1 MERSSELNEATK
13 NLTIGAMSA
22 NINLV
27 RQSLEDPSI
36 TKNID
41 MDVFSNGWTALMYA
55 SFNDGGPPRKDD
67 TDILRLLLNSGANP
81 NIQNNNSWTALMI
94 ASYMGQLEN
103 VKLLLEYDA
112 DPTIM
117 TTPRDR
123 GVYPIHRNEGEQF
136 DPVFYINWDQLNT
149 TVTGYYTASKLAEKA
164 GHTGIV
170 KIINKYTML
179 HPKQKLAFM
188 KGYEDENSEF
198 GFMDADIMGNI
209 SKHLSTIKSRQ
220 VARPATRFSGNIFER
235 QEQEQK
241 EKDEITNLQKNL
253 MKDIEKEKQKEDQL
267 NRFEMT
273 KKNYNSKRNKDAK
286 KIQSKF
292 RMNRIPKKMEWEFP
306 STPTLSSS
314 SDNSSKSK
322 KSKSKKSK
330 SKKSQTGKG
339 KKKKSRKKKK
349 SSKK

>member
-1 MERSSELNEATK
+1 
-13 NLTIGAMSA
+13 
-22 NINLV
+22 
-27 RQSLEDPSI
+27 
-36 TKNID
+36 
-41 MDVFSNGWTALMYA
+41 
-55 SFNDGGPPRKDD
+55 
-67 TDILRLLLNSGANP
+67 
-81 NIQNNNSWTALMI
+81 
-94 ASYMGQLEN
+94 MGQLEN
-103 VKLLLEYDA
+103 VELLLQYDA

-117 TTPRDR
+117 TMPRGG
-123 GVYPIHRNEGEQF
+123 GVYPIHLNETEY
-136 DPVFYINWDQLNT
+136 DPVYHINWDQLNT

-164 GHTGIV
+164 GHTDII
-170 KIINKYTML
+170 KIINNYTML

-188 KGYEDENSEF
+188 KGYEDDNSEF

-241 EKDEITNLQKNL
+241 EKDEITNLQKIL

-267 NRFEMT
+267 NRYSEVDKF
-273 KKNYNSKRNKDAK
+273 YNKEVPRA
-286 KIQSKF
+286 
-292 RMNRIPKKMEWEFP
+292 EFP

-314 SDNSSKSK
+314 SDDSSKSKKSKKSKFK

-349 SSKK
+349 SSKN